1 MFNHIAIQS
10 RNSYMKKSATIIVIV
25 MALLL
30 IGACSAAEE
39 EPSAIVAQVQ
49 TSPTMVLEEPSIM
62 AGTAAHRW
70 TETVET
76 TATETQVPEPTA
88 SAVPTT
94 APTETPEIV
103 ASVSDECL
111 ACHMDKETLIETAAP
126 EEKAP
131 SESSG
136 VG

>member
-1 MFNHIAIQS
+1 
-10 RNSYMKKSATIIVIV
+10 MKEIGALIVLIV
-25 MALLL
+25 TL
-30 IGACSAAEE
+30 IFIVACSAAEE
-39 EPSAIVAQVQ
+39 EPPVIVSQEPIA
-49 TSPTMVLEEPSIM
+49 PTKAPQENTIA

-70 TETVET
+70 TEAVET
-76 TATETQVPEPTA
+76 AATETRVPEPTA

-94 APTETPEIV
+94 APTQTPEMV

-111 ACHMDKETLIETAAP
+111 ACHIDKELLIETAAP

>member
-1 MFNHIAIQS
+1 
-10 RNSYMKKSATIIVIV
+10 MKKTGMTMVFIV
-25 MALLL
+25 ALLL

-39 EPSAIVAQVQ
+39 EPTAIVAQVLSSTTTAQ
-49 TSPTMVLEEPSIM
+49 QEPSVT

-70 TETVET
+70 TETVE
-76 TATETQVPEPTA
+76 AAVTETQIPEPTA

-94 APTETPEIV
+94 PPTETPEIV
-103 ASVSDECL
+103 ASVTDECL
-111 ACHMDKETLIETAAP
+111 ACHMDKEKLIETAAP

>member
-1 MFNHIAIQS
+1 
-10 RNSYMKKSATIIVIV
+10 MKKSRAIIVLV
-25 MALLL
+25 VAFLL

-39 EPSAIVAQVQ
+39 EPSAIVSQVLS
-49 TSPTMVLEEPSIM
+49 TPTAALQEPAVN

-70 TETVET
+70 TEKVEVA
-76 TATETQVPEPTA
+76 ATETQVPEPTA

>member
-1 MFNHIAIQS
+1 
-10 RNSYMKKSATIIVIV
+10 MKKSGAIILFTLTLLFIV
-25 MALLL
+25 
-30 IGACSAAEE
+30 ACSAVED
-39 EPSAIVAQVQ
+39 EPPIIISQGPS
-49 TSPTMVLEEPSIM
+49 TPTKAPQENTIA

-70 TETVET
+70 TEAEEA
-76 TATETQVPEPTA
+76 TATETHVPEPTA

-94 APTETPEIV
+94 EPTQTPEVI

-111 ACHMDKETLIETAAP
+111 ACHMDKEMLIETAAP

>member
-1 MFNHIAIQS
+1 
-10 RNSYMKKSATIIVIV
+10 MKKSGAIIVFIV
-25 MALLL
+25 TLLF
-30 IGACSAAEE
+30 IVACSAAEE
-39 EPSAIVAQVQ
+39 EPSVIV
-49 TSPTMVLEEPSIM
+49 SPEPSAPTKALQENTI
-62 AGTAAHRW
+62 AVGTAAHRW
-70 TETVET
+70 TEAEEAT
-76 TATETQVPEPTA
+76 TTETQVPEPTA

-94 APTETPEIV
+94 APTQTPEMV